1 MIIGLGSDL
10 CDIRRIEKSLETFST
25 RFERKC
31 FTDKEIAK
39 AHARAKKG
47 NNSAASTFA
56 KRFAA
61 KEACAKALGTGLSNG
76 VFWKDMEV
84 VNLPSGK
91 PTIALT
97 NGALSALERI
107 TPNGKEAHIH
117 VSLCDEYPY
126 AQAFVVIEAE

>member
-10 CDIRRIEKSLETFST
+10 CDICRIESSLQKFGA

-31 FTDKEIAK
+31 FTEREIAK
-39 AHARAKKG
+39 AHSRANKG

-61 KEACAKALGTGLSNG
+61 KEACAKALGTGLSQG
-76 VFWKDMEV
+76 VFWKDIEV
-84 VNLPSGK
+84 INLPSGK
-91 PTIALT
+91 PTIKLT
-97 NGALSALERI
+97 NGALKALERI
-107 TPNGKEAHIH
+107 TPEEKTPHIH
-117 VSLCDEYPY
+117 VTLCDEHPC